1 MEAQKD
7 WKNWF
12 APVACVAI
20 VASLLILLDLG
31 AKSQFG
37 RAEIYFA
44 EVAREMLLSG
54 DWITPRFCE
63 EVKFGKPPLVYWL
76 VAGFFKL
83 LGLSEAAA
91 RVPSALAGIGAV
103 ILTTVFT
110 IRHYGRRAGVI
121 AGLALVTS
129 FGFWSFTRYAM
140 SDALL
145 TLFVAGALFAYREAI
160 GSSSGWKLLVLSGH
174 VSLALAVITKGPV
187 AMVLVGL
194 GMACAVP
201 AFRSAPW
208 RRLAYGPAVAA
219 FFLISLPWYIVMS
232 IEHGRYFLDYFLIGE
247 NVSRFLGQTYRTYKS
262 AGFFLV
268 VVLGQFFP
276 WSLWLPHSI
285 GILLRKSEPQSR
297 RATSWWLVLWALT
310 IVIFFSLSG
319 YQLDY
324 YILPAYPA
332 LAVLVGAGLARL
344 EEEPGRRAW
353 PGYLVILGTSM
364 ILAVLAFL
372 FWKNSVALFPD
383 RSFAFHAVIPATA
396 LAGTVALLGTLTR
409 KRRLALP
416 YLLAGTMA
424 AIFILI
430 CQFLYKPYSQYETLP
445 RFGRQIASMSFQKPI
460 RLGAAFHLAGWHP
473 DLRFYSGLP
482 AQPLWDLPAVSHF
495 LSDKGKALLIV
506 SENKLEVVMD
516 ETARHYRVLDRG
528 PNLGPGIPGLNF
540 FRRKKVPET
549 VLLIEVAGANCL

>member
-1 MEAQKD
+1 M
-7 WKNWF
+7 
-12 APVACVAI
+12 
-20 VASLLILLDLG
+20 ASLIILLDLG

-54 DWITPRFCE
+54 DWITPRFCGRI
-63 EVKFGKPPLVYWL
+63 FFDKPPLFYWL
-76 VAGFFKL
+76 VVGFFKL
-83 LGLSEAAA
+83 LGESEAMA
-91 RVPSALAGIGAV
+91 RIPSALAGIGTV
-103 ILTTVFT
+103 ILTAVFAT
-110 IRHYGRRAGVI
+110 RHYGRRAGVI

-129 FGFWSFTRYAM
+129 FGFWSFARYAM

-160 GSSSGWKLLVLSGH
+160 GSSSGWKLVVLSGH

-187 AMVLVGL
+187 AVVLVGL
-194 GMACAVP
+194 SMAFAVP

-208 RRLAYGPAVAA
+208 RRLAYGPALVA
-219 FFLISLPWYIVMS
+219 FFLVSLPWYIAVTL
-232 IEHGRYFLDYFLIGE
+232 EHGRFFLDHFLIGE

-268 VVLGQFFP
+268 AVLGQFFP

-285 GILLRKSEPQSR
+285 GILLRKSEPQSH
-297 RATSWWLVLWALT
+297 RATSWWLALWALM

-344 EEEPGRRAW
+344 EEEPGRRSW
-353 PGYLVILGTSM
+353 PGYLVILGTSVS
-364 ILAVLAFL
+364 LAVLAFL
-372 FWKNSVALFPD
+372 FWKNSVALFPS
-383 RSFAFHAVIPATA
+383 RSFAAHAAIPAMA
-396 LAGTVALLGTLTR
+396 LTGAVALLGTLIR
-409 KRRLALP
+409 KRRSALP

-424 AIFILI
+424 VLFILI
-430 CQFLYKPYSQYETLP
+430 SQFLYRPYSHYQTLP

-460 RLGAAFHLAGWHP
+460 RLGVAFRLAGWHP

-482 AQPLWDLPAVSHF
+482 AEPLRDLPAVSHF

-506 SENKLEVVMD
+506 SENQLEVLMD
-516 ETARHYRVLDRG
+516 ETARHYRILDRG
-528 PNLGPGIPGLNF
+528 PHLGPGIPGLDF
-540 FRRKKVPET
+540 FRRRKAPET